1 MVIDFPRSFCSTYFL
16 YPFCTVKLCEKHS
29 VAVVTCIPPCGPR
42 YKHVRKHKSFGKM
55 VYKHLSD
62 VKMNLLLDHPKRNP
76 MLKVIKEI
84 GLYILSQKTVKATEE
99 PES

>member
-1 MVIDFPRSFCSTYFL
+1 
-16 YPFCTVKLCEKHS
+16 
-29 VAVVTCIPPCGPR
+29 
-42 YKHVRKHKSFGKM
+42 M